1 MSKKELVA
9 VFVEN
14 ASLFDKE
21 LGRLENGYNIL
32 EKKDADIWISK
43 FPKIRIASPEEVAVV
58 YGVK

>member
-9 VFVEN
+9 VYVDN

-21 LGRLENGYNIL
+21 LGRLNNGYNIL
-32 EKKDADIWISK
+32 EKKDADAWIDK
-43 FPKIRIASPEEVAVV
+43 FPKIRVASPEEVAVV